1 MDITKTFDNYY
12 SNKKFDPS
20 QPFVLMDHYKLYED
34 SGAWKKQKNSFLRV
48 LIPGFALLITAFWV
62 LFLPKS
68 TIHDLE
74 VFLENNVFATILLF
88 ALPLVLLFAAGR
100 AILNFGNIDYE
111 VRKTVSLSTTDGIRE
126 SFVYAVRGWLNA
138 RYNVDLTNDHVISL
152 LVDARTPFAGEKY
165 KLVLSDNKRE
175 IVDFV
180 VDNSCPSGCC
190 DKDDVSQFV
199 LFADTKLFK
208 K

>member
-12 SNKKFDPS
+12 SNRKFDPS
-20 QPFVLMDHYKLYED
+20 KPFVLMDKYKLSED
-34 SGAWKKQKNSFLRV
+34 SGAWKKQKNGFQRV
-48 LIPGFALLITAFWV
+48 LIPSFALLIAAFWV

-74 VFLENNVFATILLF
+74 VFLENNVFVTVLLF
-88 ALPLVLLFAAGR
+88 VLPLVLLFAAGR
-100 AILNFGNIDYE
+100 AMLTFGNIDYE
-111 VRKTVSLSTTDGIRE
+111 VTKTVSSSATGGIRE
-126 SFVYAVRGWLNA
+126 SFVYALRGWLNA
-138 RYNVDLTNDHVISL
+138 RYNVDLTNDHVVSL
-152 LVDARTPFAGEKY
+152 LVDARTPFDGEKY
-165 KLVLSDNKRE
+165 KLVFSSTKRE

-190 DKDDVSQFV
+190 DKDDVSKFV
-199 LFADTKLFK
+199 LSADTKLFK